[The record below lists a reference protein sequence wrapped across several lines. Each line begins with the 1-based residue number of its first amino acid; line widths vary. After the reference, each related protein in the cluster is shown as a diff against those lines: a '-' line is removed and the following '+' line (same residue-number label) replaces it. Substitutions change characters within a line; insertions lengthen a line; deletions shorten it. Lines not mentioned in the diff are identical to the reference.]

1 MPKTDPAR
9 EALLT
14 ALEASGV
21 HIPLWDGIL
30 IEDTVAIA
38 PGATILPGCILRGK
52 TTVAVGSVIG
62 PGSVLTDAVIG
73 ESAPKPP
80 LPTSPM
86 SAIPIAAAG

>member
-52 TTVAVGSVIG
+52 TTVAAGSVIG
-62 PGSVLTDAVIG
+62 PGSQSNKSDISTG
-73 ESAPKPP
+73 TRSAGGA
-80 LPTSPM
+80 T
-86 SAIPIAAAG
+86 